1 MSLSQALTAVGLTRP
16 TSRRGFCPACRGWD
30 SGTAVQ
36 PGRAES
42 EISPPALTALALLGL
57 AAVAW
62 ASMIWQSRST
72 AGMAMGPGS
81 LESFAAAWV
90 VMMAA
95 MMLPSAMPLVLEF
108 AGNSQGRR
116 GWQAATGVLGLT
128 YLSLWLAFGLIC
140 YAVRIAF
147 PMSGPGQS
155 LVGGVALVLAGLY
168 GLTPIKCASEARCRE
183 ACALHGPLPFNLMR
197 SAVVVGA
204 KYGLSCVGC
213 SAALMVAMVMIGMS
227 SLSWIVILS
236 GVVLVYKLAPA
247 PSTRQTWLLSAAL
260 GALGVVYGLM
270 T

>member
-1 MSLSQALTAVGLTRP
+1 MSLSQALSAVGLIKPTR
-16 TSRRGFCPACRGWD
+16 RRGFCPACRGWD
-30 SGTAVQ
+30 SRTADQ

-42 EISPPALTALALLGL
+42 EISPPALTALAFLAL
-57 AAVAW
+57 AAAAW
-62 ASMIWQSRST
+62 ASMIWQSGST
-72 AGMAMGPGS
+72 GGMAMGLGS
-81 LESFAAAWV
+81 LESFAATWV

-128 YLSLWLAFGLIC
+128 YLSMWLGFGLIC
-140 YAVRIAF
+140 YAVRNAF
-147 PMSGPGQS
+147 PMSLPGQG
-155 LVGGVALVLAGLY
+155 LVGGVALVLTGLY
-168 GLTPIKCASEARCRE
+168 GLTPIKRASEARCRE
-183 ACALHGPLPFNLMR
+183 LCALHSPLPLNLMR

-213 SAALMVAMVMIGMS
+213 SAALMVAMVIVGMS

-236 GVVLVYKLAPA
+236 GLVLVYKLAPA
-247 PSTRQTWLLSAAL
+247 PSTRRTWLLSAAL
-260 GALGVVYGLM
+260 GALGVIYGLM